1 MDIANFGLAA
11 AFLLGL
17 AHTLEPCEDKAVV
30 SLFVFW
36 ATKKLLHAI
45 GLVVL
50 YGLGMALVD
59 TAMGFVLSYVG
70 IHWLEAIKT
79 PLEITAGAITL
90 VFGVFMLRG
99 GELAHLGH
107 HHGEAASG
115 TTSKLTR
122 WYTILGLGIVRGLPP
137 CPIEVAVLIWAASV
151 AAPTATSAGNI
162 WLGTATV
169 FVFGLGTTIGL
180 IPLGLVMGSLTNV
193 ISKSRY
199 ERFVPTIAAGL
210 MIALGLFLVLAPIV
224 GIEI

>member
-1 MDIANFGLAA
+1 MEIANLGLAA

-36 ATKKLLHAI
+36 ATKKLLPAI

-59 TAMGFVLSYVG
+59 TIMGFILSYVG
-70 IHWLEAIKT
+70 VHWLEAIKT
-79 PLEITAGAITL
+79 PLELTAGAITL
-90 VFGVFMLRG
+90 VFGVLMLRG
-99 GELAHLGH
+99 GELAHIGH
-107 HHGEAASG
+107 HHGEAAADANP
-115 TTSKLTR
+115 KLTR
-122 WYTILGLGIVRGLPP
+122 WYTILGLGMVRGLPP
-137 CPIEVAVLIWAASV
+137 CPIEAAVLIWAAS
-151 AAPTATSAGNI
+151 AGNV
-162 WLGTATV
+162 WLGTTTV

-193 ISKSRY
+193 ISKTRY
-199 ERFVPTIAAGL
+199 ERFVPLIAASL
-210 MIALGLFLVLAPIV
+210 MIALGLFLMIAPLV

>member
-1 MDIANFGLAA
+1 MEIANLGLAA

-36 ATKKLLHAI
+36 ATKKLAHAI

-59 TAMGFVLSYVG
+59 TIMGFILSYVG
-70 IHWLEAIKT
+70 VTWLEAIKT
-79 PLEITAGAITL
+79 PLELTAGAITV

-99 GELAHLGH
+99 GELAHIGH

-122 WYTILGLGIVRGLPP
+122 WYTILGLGMVRGLPP
-137 CPIEVAVLIWAASV
+137 CPIEVAVLIWAASI
-151 AAPTATSAGNI
+151 GNI

-169 FVFGLGTTIGL
+169 FVFGLGTTVGL
-180 IPLGLVMGSLTNV
+180 IPLGLVMGSLTSV
-193 ISKSRY
+193 ISKTRY
-199 ERFVPTIAAGL
+199 ERFVPRIAAIL
-210 MIALGLFLVLAPIV
+210 MIGLGLFLVLAPIV
-224 GIEI
+224 GIEL

>member
-1 MDIANFGLAA
+1 MEIANLGLAA

-17 AHTLEPCEDKAVV
+17 VHTLEPCEDKAVV

-59 TAMGFVLSYVG
+59 TIMGFILSYVG
-70 IHWLEAIKT
+70 VTWLETLKT
-79 PLEITAGAITL
+79 PLEITAGAITV

-99 GELAHLGH
+99 GELTHLGH

-122 WYTILGLGIVRGLPP
+122 WYTILGLGMVRGLPP
-137 CPIEVAVLIWAASV
+137 CPIEVAVLIWAASI
-151 AAPTATSAGNI
+151 GNI

-180 IPLGLVMGSLTNV
+180 IPLGLVMGSLTSV

-199 ERFVPTIAAGL
+199 ERFVPTIAAFL
-210 MIALGLFLVLAPIV
+210 MIGLGLFLVLAPIV

>member
-1 MDIANFGLAA
+1 MEIANLGLAA
-11 AFLLGL
+11 AFILGL

-36 ATKKLLHAI
+36 ATKKLVHAI

-59 TAMGFVLSYVG
+59 TIMGFILSYVG
-70 IHWLEAIKT
+70 VHWLETLKT

-107 HHGEAASG
+107 HHGEAALD
-115 TTSKLTR
+115 TKPKLTR
-122 WYTILGLGIVRGLPP
+122 WYAILGLGMVRGLPP
-137 CPIEVAVLIWAASV
+137 CPIEVAVLIWAASI
-151 AAPTATSAGNI
+151 GNI

-169 FVFGLGTTIGL
+169 FVFGLGTTVGL
-180 IPLGLVMGSLTNV
+180 IPLGLIMGSLTSV
-193 ISKSRY
+193 ISKTRY
-199 ERFVPTIAAGL
+199 ERFVPIIAASL
-210 MIALGLFLVLAPIV
+210 MIGLGLFLMLAPIV

>member
-1 MDIANFGLAA
+1 MDIANLGLAA

-36 ATKKLLHAI
+36 ATKKLVHAI

-59 TAMGFVLSYVG
+59 TVMGFILSYVG
-70 IHWLEAIKT
+70 VTWLEAIKA
-79 PLEITAGAITL
+79 PLELTAGAITL

-99 GELAHLGH
+99 GELVHIGH
-107 HHGEAASG
+107 HHGEAVVD
-115 TTSKLTR
+115 TNPKLTR

-137 CPIEVAVLIWAASV
+137 CPVEVAVLIWAAS
-151 AAPTATSAGNI
+151 TGNI

-180 IPLGLVMGSLTNV
+180 IPLGLVMGSLTSV

-199 ERFVPTIAAGL
+199 ERFVPTIAAIL
-210 MIALGLFLVLAPIV
+210 MICLGLFLMLAPIV
-224 GIEI
+224 GIEL

>member
-1 MDIANFGLAA
+1 MEIANLGLAA

-59 TAMGFVLSYVG
+59 TIMGFILSYVG
-70 IHWLEAIKT
+70 VTWLETLKT
-79 PLEITAGAITL
+79 PLEITAGVITM

-99 GELAHLGH
+99 GELAHIGH

-122 WYTILGLGIVRGLPP
+122 WYTILGLGMVRGLPP
-137 CPIEVAVLIWAASV
+137 CPIEVAVLIWAASI
-151 AAPTATSAGNI
+151 GNV

-169 FVFGLGTTIGL
+169 FVFGLGTTVGL
-180 IPLGLVMGSLTNV
+180 IPLGLIMGSLTGV
-193 ISKSRY
+193 ISKTRY
-199 ERFVPTIAAGL
+199 ERFVPRIAAIL
-210 MIALGLFLVLAPIV
+210 MIGLGLFLVLAPIV
-224 GIEI
+224 GIEL